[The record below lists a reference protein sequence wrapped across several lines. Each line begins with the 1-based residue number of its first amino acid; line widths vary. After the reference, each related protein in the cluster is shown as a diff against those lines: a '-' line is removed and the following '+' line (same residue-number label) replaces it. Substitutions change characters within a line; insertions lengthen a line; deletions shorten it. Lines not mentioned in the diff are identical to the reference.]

1 MPHLK
6 QLLLCS
12 VLLLFA
18 FSTAAFGQE
27 AKNALLIAN
36 GDYPDEIG
44 DLPKPIPEAEELKAA
59 LESIGFAVTLVKDAD
74 KETMV
79 KALRQFKKTVGQSHG
94 IAFFHYG
101 GHAIQIKRINYLIPV
116 HTNIE
121 DEDQVEFRCV
131 ELDEVMQSMSGK
143 SNVVILDSCRN
154 NPFGNSRGA
163 ENRGLAAVNKK
174 PANSIIIYSADSGQT
189 AQDGVFTPIL
199 TKKIIEKGK
208 SIYDVYKEVAK
219 EVTKEV
225 QKKTGKSQKP
235 AVYIQLDEGEDIFL
249 AGRSISV
256 KTLTGSLLINS
267 EYAGIVFIDGEQ
279 KGAIKEDGS
288 ILIENLQTG
297 SYTIEVKSDMNSFKE
312 KVKITADNTTPI
324 SIRTGSIKLTSEV
337 SGKVY
342 LNGKYYQDIGNSGVI
357 LFARLLEGNYH
368 IEVRTESQTFKKE
381 AKVRVGETAAVA
393 VYKPEEPAVK
403 PASPKTDTSSDSD
416 TFYAFG
422 YYGSYNLGIS
432 PVYKQSGANATSQ
445 SSSGITDE
453 KPLLNHGFSAG
464 ITWARFYLGSVV
476 DFQLCMGYT
485 FYHHSFGD
493 DESIIHHEFDVF
505 GYKIGFG
512 SNRIKF
518 HLIPVQLYCHWEEVR
533 YASIRRTENTTGTAR
548 FGIAPG
554 CDLEFVISNYFSMYA
569 AYSGRIT
576 FSDPVGIKH
585 SCNIGLNINI
595 VKVRM

>member
-44 DLPKPIPEAEELKAA
+44 DLPQPIPEAEELKAA
-59 LESIGFAVTLVKDAD
+59 LMSIGFEVTLVKDAD
-74 KETMV
+74 RDTMEEALQHFKEKTE
-79 KALRQFKKTVGQSHG
+79 KAGG

-101 GHAIQIKRINYLIPV
+101 GHAVQVNGINYLIPT
-116 HTNIE
+116 HTDIKS
-121 DEDQVEFRCV
+121 QSKVRSRGIK
-131 ELDEVMQSMSGK
+131 LDEIMESMSGK
-143 SNVVILDSCRN
+143 ANIVILDSCRD
-154 NPFGNSRGA
+154 NPFKNSRGGG
-163 ENRGLAAVNKK
+163 ERGLAAVNKVPPK
-174 PANSIIIYSADSGQT
+174 SIIIYSAGSGEQ
-189 AQDGVFTPIL
+189 AKDGVFTPIL
-199 TKKIIEKGK
+199 IKKIIEKDK
-208 SIYDVYKEVAK
+208 TIEKVFKEVS
-219 EVTKEV
+219 KEV
-225 QKKTGKSQKP
+225 QAKTANDQIQIP
-235 AVYIQLDEGEDIFL
+235 AAYTQLDEDIFL
-249 AGRSISV
+249 AGRSSTV
-256 KTLTGSLLINS
+256 KVLTGSLLINS
-267 EYAGIVFIDGEQ
+267 EFAGIVFIDGEQ
-279 KGAIKEDGS
+279 KSAIKEDGS
-288 ILIENLQTG
+288 ILIEDLQTG
-297 SYTIEVKSDMNSFKE
+297 SYTVEVKSDINTFKK
-312 KVKITADNTTPI
+312 KVKISDDNNRAVV

-342 LNGKYYQDIGNSGVI
+342 LNGKYYQDIGSSGVI

-368 IEVRTESQTFKKE
+368 IEVRTESQTFKQE
-381 AKVRVGETAAVA
+381 AKVHIGETTSIAVC
-393 VYKPEEPAVK
+393 KPEEPTVK
-403 PASPKTDTSSDSD
+403 PASPKTDTSSDNDS
-416 TFYAFG
+416 FYALG

-432 PVYKQSGANATSQ
+432 PVYKQSGATATSQ

-569 AYSGRIT
+569 AYNGRII
-576 FSDPVGIKH
+576 FSDPIGIKH
-585 SCNIGLNINI
+585 SCNIGLNIN
-595 VKVRM
+595 VLKVRI

>member
-267 EYAGIVFIDGEQ
+267 EYAGTVFIDGEQ
-279 KGAIKEDGS
+279 KSAIKEDGS
-288 ILIENLQTG
+288 ILIEDLQTG

-342 LNGKYYQDIGNSGVI
+342 LNGKYYQDIGSSGVI

-368 IEVRTESQTFKKE
+368 IEVRTESQTFKQE
-381 AKVRVGETAAVA
+381 AKVRVGEMTAVA

-403 PASPKTDTSSDSD
+403 PASPKTDTSSDNDS
-416 TFYAFG
+416 FYALG

-432 PVYKQSGANATSQ
+432 PVYKQSGATATSQ

-464 ITWARFYLGSVV
+464 ITWARFYLGSDV

-505 GYKIGFG
+505 GYKVGFG

-518 HLIPVQLYCHWEEVR
+518 HLIPVQLYCHWEEFR

-569 AYSGRIT
+569 AYNGRII
-576 FSDPVGIKH
+576 FSDPIGIKH
-585 SCNIGLNINI
+585 SCNIGLNIN
-595 VKVRM
+595 VLKVRI

>member
-1 MPHLK
+1 MNHLK
-6 QLLLCS
+6 K
-12 VLLLFA
+12 LLFCCMLIA
-18 FSTAAFGQE
+18 LTATAAFARE

-44 DLPKPIPEAEELKAA
+44 NLPKPIPEAEALKAA
-59 LESIGFAVTLVKDAD
+59 LESIGFSVRLVKDAD

-79 KALRQFKKTVGQSHG
+79 KALRQFKKEVRQSHG

-101 GHAIQIKRINYLIPV
+101 GHAVQIKRINYLIPV

-154 NPFGNSRGA
+154 NPFGNSRGT

-174 PANSIIIYSADSGQT
+174 PVNSIIIYSADSGQT

-225 QKKTGKSQKP
+225 QEKTGNPQRP

-249 AGRSISV
+249 AGRSSSV

-267 EYAGIVFIDGEQ
+267 EYAGTVSIDGEK
-279 KGAIKEDGS
+279 KGTINEDGS
-288 ILIENLQTG
+288 ILIENLKTG
-297 SYTIEVKSDMNSFKE
+297 SYTLEVKSEVNKFKK
-312 KVKITADNTTPI
+312 KVKISVDAQTVVNI
-324 SIRTGSIKLTSEV
+324 KTGSIKLTSEV
-337 SGKVY
+337 SGEVY
-342 LNGKYYQDIGNSGVI
+342 LNGSRYGDVSRSGSI

-368 IEVRTESQTFKKE
+368 IEVRTESQTFKQE
-381 AKVRVGETAAVA
+381 TKVHVGETTAIA
-393 VYKPEEPAVK
+393 VYKPEE
-403 PASPKTDTSSDSD
+403 ASVESVSQKTDLYSDD
-416 TFYAFG
+416 DFYTFG

-432 PVYKQSGANATSQ
+432 PVYKQSGATATSK
-445 SSSGITDE
+445 SSSDITDD
-453 KPLLNHGFSAG
+453 KPFLNQGFSAG
-464 ITWARFYLGSVV
+464 FTWARFYLGSLV
-476 DFQLCMGYT
+476 DFQLCTGYT
-485 FYHHSFGD
+485 FYHHSFGNA
-493 DESIIHHEFDVF
+493 ESITHHEFDAF
-505 GYKIGFG
+505 EFKMGFG

-518 HLIPVQLYCHWEEVR
+518 HLIPVQLYCHWEEVQ
-533 YASIRRTENTTGTAR
+533 YASIRGKETTIGTAC

-569 AYSGRIT
+569 EYRSRIT
-576 FSDPVGIKH
+576 ISKHTSFKH
-585 SCNIGLNINI
+585 SCNIGINLN
-595 VKVRM
+595 VLKVRI